1 MPCMTVKRAFAVM
14 HRRVSRGF
22 YRSGAERAGEGGV
35 LWFEFSLN
43 RWRVSLAASGV
54 DDILGYLGQLTPA
67 LAARDW
73 QLCQILAVRGRGV
86 DAVCRV
92 RWWDGAISERVPAL
106 GLSAVDVIAA
116 AVPVPGQNAV
126 EVSYAA

>member
-1 MPCMTVKRAFAVM
+1 MW
-14 HRRVSRGF
+14 
-22 YRSGAERAGEGGV
+22 Y
-35 LWFEFSLN
+35 EFSVK
-43 RWRVSLAASGV
+43 RWRVLLAASRI
-54 DDILGYLGQLTPA
+54 DDILGYLGRLTPE

-73 QLCQILAVRGRGV
+73 QLCQVEDVRGWGV

>member
-1 MPCMTVKRAFAVM
+1 MPCNAVKCVFAVVQGWINM
-14 HRRVSRGF
+14 GF
-22 YRSGAERAGEGGV
+22 YRSGAERAGGSVGM
-35 LWFEFSLN
+35 WFEFSVK
-43 RWRVSLAASGV
+43 RWRASLAASGV

-73 QLCQILAVRGRGV
+73 QLCQILAVRGCGV

-92 RWWDGAISERVPAL
+92 RWQDGLVSGPVPAL
-106 GLSAVDVIAA
+106 GLCAVEKL
-116 AVPVPGQNAV
+116 PVPGQNAV